1 MEQMFGN
8 CEGLIKVNLSSF
20 NIAKANI
27 GGMFY
32 QCTKLEK
39 EGIITKDNKILVQF
53 ENDTKEDD
61 YDE

>member
-1 MEQMFGN
+1 
-8 CEGLIKVNLSSF
+8 
-20 NIAKANI
+20 
-27 GGMFY
+27 MFY

-53 ENDTKEDD
+53 EKDTKEDD